1 MKTCLTFILSLLLLS
16 GCMKDQNN
24 TPEITVDYEIF
35 GHVIS
40 YVEIGSKT
48 GDSEW
53 KSISDGQKLTFF
65 SNSVDDKLGLP
76 NNGKYLYIPS
86 VGINLKYEA
95 YFERIDS
102 TIHILSATTGADAKI
117 LSYKL
122 YDNSTLVISDTT
134 ITPSIKIKF
143 RREN

>member
-16 GCMKDQNN
+16 GCMKDKNN
-24 TPEITVDYEIF
+24 TPETTVDYETF

-48 GDSEW
+48 GDSGW
-53 KSISDGQKLTFF
+53 KDISDGQKLTFF

-86 VGINLKYEA
+86 VGINLKHEA

-102 TIHILSATTGADAKI
+102 TFHILSATTGSDAKI

-134 ITPSIKIKF
+134 ISPSVEIKF